1 MAKIHKPQDQNGIDL
16 INQTVF
22 DNEHV
27 LRVAEEARIEGK
39 LDTEIE
45 RSTNKDNDLD
55 EKINNEINRA
65 TTNESVISVILN
77 DEIERSTN
85 KDNELDVKINTEIN
99 RATTSEN
106 NITTALN
113 VEITRSTEEDT
124 RLNSA
129 IEAEASR
136 ATDVENDIIETLS
149 SFAGENIVTETETLN
164 SSERELIVGQIEQ
177 KFESSN
183 TFPVSVRGFGEIIQ
197 KTGQLKSIKIYC
209 PSSSNT
215 TQSVWLKV
223 FEKTNNG
230 NIFVGISDNS
240 DTHGQNETL
249 LYTFEQSQFILYA
262 NKEYYFVFCT
272 EAQKDLTVYYDGSH
286 SVDCCLKCS
295 NNNGTGGLLGSNG
308 YSVTATKPIYN
319 IFLYK
324 PVISS
329 VELNTHICDKGIH
342 ISEEERTSWNEVKM
356 AWDETKTN
364 FTNNL
369 PEITADKLNSWG
381 FMIKSPKSGSLKT
394 ITSFCRESG
403 AVTGGETYLKVWNEA
418 NECIGCSVNKFA
430 HSLNAVHEY
439 IFENITLE
447 KDSYYK
453 FSYITDE
460 EQKTTSDTNSN
471 VQVCLKSTPLFPK
484 GEVDQ
489 IFNGYSLNQSL
500 DRQVLNNTSSVQIII
515 DINFFDE
522 IEKLEKK
529 ISSNEENIS
538 AIGIDIDSINE
549 TINSITEPKLEILT
563 YATGDPHDG
572 LLSVDEITLDVY
584 TTDESG
590 VTNPVDTLPDIYI
603 FYQCTD
609 GFIYTSNAVAYSPFI
624 NVVLS
629 EENNQYT
636 ETGENNISEGRPQ
649 HTATLKFSGL
659 SGIKEDITRVII
671 FDAIVAGNSSNG
683 YNKCKHISRILPVH
697 FRVAPSTPEES

>member
-22 DNEHV
+22 DNEHD
-27 LRVAEEARIEGK
+27 LRVAEEVRIEGKLDAEVERSTNKDKDLDDAIEAETTRATAEETRIDTK

-45 RSTNKDNDLD
+45 RS
-55 EKINNEINRA
+55 
-65 TTNESVISVILN
+65 S
-77 DEIERSTN
+77 
-85 KDNELDVKINTEIN
+85 
-99 RATTSEN
+99 
-106 NITTALN
+106 
-113 VEITRSTEEDT
+113 EEDT
-124 RLNSA
+124 RLNGA
-129 IEAEASR
+129 INAETTR
-136 ATDVENDIIETLS
+136 ATGVENDIIETLS

-164 SSERELIVGQIEQ
+164 SSERELIIGQIEQ

-183 TFPVSVRGFGEIIQ
+183 TFPVNVRGFGEIIQ
-197 KTGQLKSIKIYC
+197 KSGQLKSIKIYC

-215 TQSVWLKV
+215 TNSVWLKV

-230 NIFVGISDNS
+230 NIFIGISDNS
-240 DTHGQNETL
+240 NTHGQNETL
-249 LYTFEQSQFILYA
+249 LYTFEQSQIILYA

-329 VELNTHICDKGIH
+329 IELDAHICDKDLH
-342 ISEEERTSWNEVKM
+342 ISEKERASWNEVKI

-369 PEITADKLNSWG
+369 PEITPDKLSSWG

-394 ITSFCRESG
+394 VTSFCREVG
-403 AVTGGETYLKVWNEA
+403 AVVGGETYLKVWNEA

-460 EQKTTSDTNSN
+460 EQKTTSDTNGN

-484 GEVDQ
+484 EEFDQ

-529 ISSNEENIS
+529 ISNNEENIS
-538 AIGIDIDSINE
+538 AIGLDIDSINE
-549 TINSITEPKLEILT
+549 TISSITEPKLEILVLNS
-563 YATGDPHDG
+563 DPLAG
-572 LLSVDEITLDVY
+572 PPELVDEITLDVY

-590 VTNPVDTLPDIYI
+590 VTTPVDTLPDINI
-603 FYQCTD
+603 SYQSTD

-624 NVVLS
+624 NIVLS
-629 EENNQYT
+629 EENNHA

-649 HTATLKFSGL
+649 HDATLKFSGL

-671 FDAIVAGNSSNG
+671 FDAIVAGDSSNG
-683 YNKCKHISRILPVH
+683 YNNCKHISRIFPVH

>member
-1 MAKIHKPQDQNGIDL
+1 MAKIHNPQDQNGVGL

-22 DNEHV
+22 DEEHA
-27 LRVAEEARIEGK
+27 LRVAEETR
-39 LDTEIE
+39 LDGAIKSET
-45 RSTNKDNDLD
+45 T
-55 EKINNEINRA
+55 RA
-65 TTNESVISVILN
+65 TGAE
-77 DEIERSTN
+77 
-85 KDNELDVKINTEIN
+85 NT
-99 RATTSEN
+99 
-106 NITTALN
+106 ITTNLN
-113 VEITRSTEEDT
+113 VEVTRSTGEDT
-124 RLNSA
+124 RLDSA
-129 IEAEASR
+129 IKAETTRATGAEATITVNLNAEVKRSSEEDVRLDGAIKAETAR
-136 ATDVENDIIETLS
+136 ATGAENDIIETIS
-149 SFAGENIVTETETLN
+149 TFAGENIVTETETLN
-164 SSERELIVGQIEQ
+164 SYERELIIGQIEQ
-177 KFESSN
+177 KFESSDTRPIN
-183 TFPVSVRGFGEIIQ
+183 VRGFGDTIQ
-197 KTGQLKSIKIYC
+197 KSGQLKSIRIYC

-215 TQSVWLKV
+215 TGSVWLKV

-230 NIFVGISDNS
+230 NIFVGISDNVN
-240 DTHGQNETL
+240 THGQNETL
-249 LYTFEQSQFILYA
+249 LYTFEQSQINLYA

-272 EAQKDLTVYYDGSH
+272 EAQKDLTAYYDGSH
-286 SVDCCLKCS
+286 SVDCCLKCG

-308 YSVTATKPIYN
+308 YSVTASKPIYN
-319 IFLYK
+319 IFLFK

-329 VELNTHICDKGIH
+329 VEVDAHVSDKNIH
-342 ISEEERTSWNEVKM
+342 ISNEERTLWNEVKL
-356 AWDETKTN
+356 AWAETKSN

-369 PEITADKLNSWG
+369 PEITTDKLNSWG

-394 ITSFCRESG
+394 VTSFCRKTG
-403 AVTGGETYLKVWNEA
+403 DIVGGETYLKVWNEA

-430 HSLNAVHEY
+430 HSLDAVHEY

-471 VQVCLKSTPLFPK
+471 VQVCLKSTTVFPK
-484 GEVDQ
+484 AEVDQ
-489 IFNGYSLNQSL
+489 IFSGYSLNQSL

-515 DINFFDE
+515 DINFFSE
-522 IEKLEKK
+522 IENLEKK
-529 ISSNEENIS
+529 ISNNKENIS
-538 AIGIDIDSINE
+538 AIGVDIDAINE

-563 YATGDPHDG
+563 YVNSDPHDG
-572 LLSVDEITLDVY
+572 MLSIDEITLDVY
-584 TTDESG
+584 TTNESG
-590 VTNPVDTLPDIYI
+590 VTTPVNTLPDIYI

-609 GFIYTSNAVAYSPFI
+609 RFIYTSNAVAYSPFI

-659 SGIKEDITRVII
+659 SDIKEDITRVII
-671 FDAIVAGNSSNG
+671 FDAIIAGNSSNG